1 MKNIAIIPVRSGSQ
15 RIKDKNIK
23 LVVNH
28 PLMYYQIKCALNVP
42 EIDKVV
48 VATDNELY
56 SDYAK
61 KIGAEVIIRP
71 PEISHA
77 NSKSEDVLRYV
88 IKVLIDEGQFFDNI
102 VFLQVTSPLNKP
114 EYVSDGLKLIEKEKA
129 NSVVT
134 YVDFHGFLIGD
145 NEILS
150 RPMTQ
155 IKKPHR
161 LETGCFWVTNTNAF
175 MSTNNRICEP
185 VSYLKLPKIASY
197 EIDTEDELK
206 IAEAL
211 LQTSVRAQDGYYYKK
226 RDYSGDF
233 ENYHGMNEDP
243 DGNIKD
249 MLSEEIKTVK

>member
-61 KIGAEVIIRP
+61 TFGAEVIIRP

-88 IKVLIDEGQFFDNI
+88 ITAMIDKGQFFDNI

-114 EYVSDGLKLIEKEKA
+114 EYVSDALKLIEKEKA
-129 NSVVT
+129 KGEMQNV
-134 YVDFHGFLIGD
+134 
-145 NEILS
+145 E
-150 RPMTQ
+150 
-155 IKKPHR
+155 
-161 LETGCFWVTNTNAF
+161 C
-175 MSTNNRICEP
+175 
-185 VSYLKLPKIASY
+185 
-197 EIDTEDELK
+197 
-206 IAEAL
+206 
-211 LQTSVRAQDGYYYKK
+211 
-226 RDYSGDF
+226 
-233 ENYHGMNEDP
+233 
-243 DGNIKD
+243 
-249 MLSEEIKTVK
+249 